1 MIDPSNYKI
10 YYYDSLFQN
19 RTEIDGVNNFSVE
32 KNMSFNEDF
41 MLGGIYGPNLINA
54 PQQISLTFDRSYMQ
68 IDPILSYTGTGFISA
83 FEFLDGN
90 QFYKISNAYLVSYSA
105 GFSVGELPKIG
116 TRFISYG
123 GDMIQ
128 SETNAYTTN
137 VLQMDSDIPKLNSI
151 TISGLNDG
159 NFKKNNNIFSI
170 EYNVNINRQP
180 FYSVGST
187 QPTEVNS
194 ILPLQIS
201 VSINSKAS
209 QNGKFHDLP
218 QYFTQDKNNVEFD
231 ILISGSSGIFNL
243 PLRKGK
249 LISTDINISSQNTL
263 EIKSNFRGYYG
274 L

>member
-19 RTEIDGVNNFSVE
+19 RTEIDGINNFSVE
-32 KNMSFNEDF
+32 KGISFNSDF

-54 PQQISLTFDRSYMQ
+54 PQQINLTFDRSFMQ
-68 IDPILSYTGTGFISA
+68 ADPLLSYTGSGFISA

-90 QFYKISNAYLVSYSA
+90 QFYKISNAYLLSYSA
-105 GFSVGELPKIG
+105 GFSVGELPKIN

-123 GDMIQ
+123 GDLTQ
-128 SETNAYTTN
+128 SETNTYPAN
-137 VLQMDSDIPKLNSI
+137 ILQMNSDIPKLNSI
-151 TISGLNDG
+151 TISGLEDG
-159 NFKKNNNIFSI
+159 DFKKNNNIFSI
-170 EYNVNINRQP
+170 EYNININRQP
-180 FYSVGST
+180 FYSVGSV
-187 QPTEVNS
+187 QPTEVGS
-194 ILPLQIS
+194 ILPLEIS
-201 VSINSKAS
+201 ASINSKAA
-209 QNGKFHDLP
+209 QKGKSYDLP

-231 ILISGSSGIFNL
+231 ILISGSNGIFNL

-249 LISTDINISSQNTL
+249 LVSTDINISSQNTL